1 MLAIL
6 VPTYFIAPWAI
17 PFVAGKS
24 FAPSAHLLRALL
36 PTVLG
41 TTVSVLMVNQWI
53 GRGLFLQ
60 AAAITLVGGLSI
72 FVLDAILIP
81 RYGTM
86 GAIYAALIINVG
98 FVVVTNAGLA
108 IWIDRKRRTA
118 NPVVVLESQ

>member
-1 MLAIL
+1 
-6 VPTYFIAPWAI
+6 
-17 PFVAGKS
+17 
-24 FAPSAHLLRALL
+24 
-36 PTVLG
+36 
-41 TTVSVLMVNQWI
+41 MVNQWI

-60 AAAITLVGGLSI
+60 AATITLVGGIAIL
-72 FVLDAILIP
+72 VLDAILIP

-108 IWIDRKRRTA
+108 FWIDRKRRTA